1 MYSGLTYPCCVDV
14 FSSCIDFAWK
24 PKESGSAPAPASAP
38 EDEGRNVQQ
47 KAVQPLEDEAKYE
60 KTTSIVPTSSQE
72 ESAPQPTLN
81 INMPGDFGNAV
92 VNDGDSRDHHYG
104 GGGDNNP
111 PRMNK

>member
-1 MYSGLTYPCCVDV
+1 M
-14 FSSCIDFAWK
+14 
-24 PKESGSAPAPASAP
+24 
-38 EDEGRNVQQ
+38 QQ
-47 KAVQPLEDEAKYE
+47 KAVQPLEDDAEDE
-60 KTTSIVPTSSQE
+60 KTTSIVPTTSQQE

-104 GGGDNNP
+104 NDDNP